1 MRLVVASYGDVVITQ
16 DRVNGYKRY
25 IVDWKN
31 GSKQLFSGL
40 HYTLDDVKERTEKR
54 ISSLPI

>member
-40 HYTLDDVKERTEKR
+40 HYTLDDVKE
-54 ISSLPI
+54 